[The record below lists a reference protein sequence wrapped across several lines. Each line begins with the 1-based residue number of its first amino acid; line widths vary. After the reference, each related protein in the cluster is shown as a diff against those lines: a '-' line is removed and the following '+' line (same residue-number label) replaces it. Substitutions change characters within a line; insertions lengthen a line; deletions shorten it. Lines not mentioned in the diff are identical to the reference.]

1 MVTRAR
7 RIEGTPAAARRP
19 RRYAWL
25 RRLAVAVALIATT
38 PALAAGRWDDFTGAT
53 FHNLSIDNGLPR
65 QATRQVIEDAD
76 GFLWVGAYGGLTRWD
91 GYRFHVYE
99 PAPRQPGGLHDNFIQ
114 VMHNDAA
121 GRLWL
126 GTTTAG
132 LIGYD
137 RATDGFVSY
146 RAGRDGLS
154 HDVINGLADDG
165 RGGLWIATAGGL
177 DRFDTTTGRAAA
189 EHPATADGAEID
201 RRVEAV
207 LRDRRG
213 ALWIGTAGGLY
224 RRAAEGRPFEK
235 IALES
240 PAAVAGRL
248 FEDEG
253 GRMWVGTNRDGAFL
267 VEPGAATGRRIGEAD
282 VDRPDLPGERVTA
295 FVQAAPDQVWIA
307 TQTKGIVVAGTD
319 GQAFQRIRSIPAV
332 PSSLPDNGVN
342 GMYVDRSGLLWVATA
357 RGIGHVD
364 LTQTGLT
371 VLFGGAPGRRQV
383 SESNFTAVAEMPDG
397 RIWLGLRTQGID
409 ILDPER
415 GTITRIVPDPARPGD
430 ALPVDRVLSIAAGPD
445 GSAYAGT
452 EKGLFR
458 IAADGS
464 TVRRLTVPGR
474 PADGRVD
481 AVLVDG
487 GDLWFGGQPGGVW
500 RLPLDPASGPARQF
514 GPDGMTDPRV
524 TVLKRGPDG
533 AIWIGTWQ
541 GLNRLDPA
549 TGRIEAWK
557 NDIDDPASVN
567 RGFVAALFFDRRD
580 RLWIA
585 TLAGGLGLM
594 EGRNAQGIPR
604 FRRFTTVDG
613 LPNNSPNMVLEDRA
627 GRIWT
632 SSDHGM
638 ASIDPDDFS
647 MQVLRE
653 ADGVTVRNFWVHSG
667 TRTRAGEL
675 LFGGTGGLVMID
687 PARLTRSTFQA
698 PVVVTDVR
706 IDDAAVAP
714 GPFNA
719 ASPPPLVVPA
729 QANSFAVEFASLDFA
744 APQRLRYRYRLVGFD
759 SDWNTTGAARRVARY
774 TNLWPGDYR
783 LQIAGTNS
791 DGDWSARSRDIPVR
805 IEAAWY
811 QTQWAM
817 FGAGMLAVALFA
829 GGIQLRTAQLRRR
842 RAELETQVDART
854 ADLVRANEALVNAR
868 AELERLAGEDTL
880 TGLPNRR
887 LFLAQLELGL
897 DRIRRQG
904 GRLAVLFLDLD
915 NFKGIND
922 RLGHHAGDR
931 LLHAVADRL
940 RARLKPDETLARL
953 GGDEFVVL
961 VEGVVGDTE
970 VAATAQALID
980 TLSRPFPLKGG
991 GSWTV
996 GVSVGVALCP
1006 EDGTTADDLLHA
1018 ADRALYAAKAAG
1030 RGTWR
1035 LPQA

>member
-1 MVTRAR
+1 MER
-7 RIEGTPAAARRP
+7 TPAAAGRRRP
-19 RRYAWL
+19 AWQAGIA
-25 RRLAVAVALIATT
+25 LAVVLAAALVTAA
-38 PALAAGRWDDFTGAT
+38 PAAGRWDDFTGAT

-165 RGGLWIATAGGL
+165 RGGLWIATADGL
-177 DRFDTTTGRAAA
+177 DRFDTTTRRATPEPLTA
-189 EHPATADGAEID
+189 ADGRDID
-201 RRVEAV
+201 RRIEAV
-207 LRDRRG
+207 LRDRHG

-224 RRAAEGRPFEK
+224 RRAADGRPFEK
-235 IALES
+235 IGLES

-248 FEDEG
+248 FEDAD
-253 GRMWVGTNRDGAFL
+253 GRIWVGTNRDGAYL
-267 VEPGAATGRRIGEAD
+267 VEPGGTTGRRIAEPD
-282 VDRPDLPGERVTA
+282 VERPDLPGERVMA
-295 FVQAAPDQVWIA
+295 FAQAAPGQVWIA
-307 TQTKGIVVAGTD
+307 TQTKGIVVVGPD
-319 GQAFQRIRSIPAV
+319 GRAFQRIRSIPAV

-371 VLFGGAPGRRQV
+371 VLFGGAPGRRQAT
-383 SESNFTAVAEMPDG
+383 ESNFTAVTEMPDG

-415 GTITRIVPDPARPGD
+415 GTITRIASDPAHPQD

-445 GSAYAGT
+445 GTAYAGT

-458 IAADGS
+458 IVADGGADGP
-464 TVRRLTVPGR
+464 TVRRLTIPGR

-487 GDLWFGGQPGGVW
+487 DALWFGGQPGGVW
-500 RLPLDPASGPARQF
+500 RLPLDPAAGPAQLF
-514 GPDGMTDPRV
+514 GPEGMSDPRV

-567 RGFVAALFFDRRD
+567 RGFVASLFFDSRD
-580 RLWIA
+580 RLWIG

-594 EGRNAQGIPR
+594 EGRDDRGRPR

-613 LPNNSPNMVLEDRA
+613 LPNNSPNMILEDRA
-627 GRIWT
+627 GRIWA

-647 MQVLRE
+647 IQVLRE

-667 TRTRAGEL
+667 ARTRAGEL

-687 PARLTRSTFQA
+687 PARLARSTFQA

-706 IDDAAVAP
+706 VDDTTVAP

-719 ASPPPLVVPA
+719 ASPPALVVPA

-791 DGDWSARSRDIPVR
+791 DGDWSVRGREIPVR

-817 FGAGMLAVALFA
+817 FGAGMLAVGLFA

-842 RAELETQVDART
+842 RAELESQVDART

-897 DRIRRQG
+897 DRIRREG

-931 LLHAVADRL
+931 LLNAVADRL
-940 RARLKPDETLARL
+940 RGRLKPDETLARL

-961 VEGVVGDTE
+961 VEGVVGNTE
-970 VAATAQALID
+970 VAATAQGLID
-980 TLSRPFPLKGG
+980 TLRQPFPLKGG

-996 GVSVGVALCP
+996 GISVGVALCP

-1018 ADRALYAAKAAG
+1018 ADRALYTAKAAG